1 MNDFAMFQDVLN
13 NQRQEKDVY
22 ATFYDK
28 QVKTDAIGENGLPV
42 FKTVTYVKIEIKDN
56 RDVFDQPMQKEH
68 MMRFP
73 VEYNRY
79 LISKKERESGTPL
92 NQFAFLNAAQLNECE
107 HYGVFTVE
115 KLADLTDEQAGH
127 IGLIGERNAAKRFL
141 EVAKNNAAIADFN
154 KKEEEYKAQ
163 IKELKAQ
170 IRELQAA
177 KKEAKEE

>member
-1 MNDFAMFQDVLN
+1 MNDFAIFQDILN
-13 NQRQEKDVY
+13 NQRQEKDVF

-28 QVKTDAIGENGLPV
+28 TVKTDEIGQNGLPV
-42 FKTVTYVKIEIKDN
+42 FKTITYVKIEIKDN
-56 RDVFDQPMQKEH
+56 RDVYDQKAEKKD

-92 NQFAFLNAAQLNECE
+92 NQFAFLNEAQLKDCE
-107 HYGVFTVE
+107 YHGVFTVE
-115 KLADLTDEQAGH
+115 KLADLTDEQAGSVN
-127 IGLIGERNAAKRFL
+127 LVGERDAAKRFL
-141 EVAKNNAAIADFN
+141 DFAKNNTAISEFN
-154 KKEEEYKAQ
+154 KKEKEYKAQ

-170 IRELQAA
+170 IKELQAA

>member
-1 MNDFAMFQDVLN
+1 MNDFAMFQDMLN
-13 NQRQEKDVY
+13 NQRQEKDVF

-28 QVKTDAIGENGLPV
+28 QVKTDTIGENGLPV

-56 RDVFDQPMQKEH
+56 RDVFNQPATKEY

-79 LISKKERESGTPL
+79 LISKKERENGTPL
-92 NQFAFLNAAQLNECE
+92 SQFAFLSAAQLDECE

-127 IGLIGERNAAKRFL
+127 IGLTDERDAAKRFL
-141 EVAKNNAAIADFN
+141 DFAKNNAAIAEFN
-154 KKEEEYKAQ
+154 KKEKEYKAE
-163 IKELKAQ
+163 IKELKQQ
-170 IRELQAA
+170 IKELQAA
-177 KKEAKEE
+177 KKEVKEE